1 MEISSNDKKEL
12 IKEAKDFNNKSKST
26 NSKNSILEFNQKSV
40 LLYNEGE
47 REKER
52 EKMREER
59 LKYKKII
66 FFIILSFYSLLTGSG
81 IIIQF
86 KNDVGKNNLLFDD
99 FISVFCLIIVII
111 SLKYRE
117 IVIYCII
124 ILCFSTIENI
134 INDIIFFVFYIQK
147 YKSSRHLFIFFISYS
162 VIKFLTS
169 FLFYYF
175 YMVSFRIT
183 IKEKFR
189 E

>member
-81 IIIQF
+81 III
-86 KNDVGKNNLLFDD
+86 
-99 FISVFCLIIVII
+99 
-111 SLKYRE
+111 
-117 IVIYCII
+117 
-124 ILCFSTIENI
+124 
-134 INDIIFFVFYIQK
+134 
-147 YKSSRHLFIFFISYS
+147 
-162 VIKFLTS
+162 
-169 FLFYYF
+169 
-175 YMVSFRIT
+175 
-183 IKEKFR
+183 
-189 E
+189 